1 MCKNKGMRYS
11 IGDSVY
17 IVKTGEFKKIV
28 DCEFICNVELYYMSD
43 YTAYPI
49 ESLTKVKPISS
60 REELDE
66 ILSKNKDTIIN
77 LIDIEKTGTN
87 WANWFLKKT
96 QDKLS

>member
-60 REELDE
+60 QEELSE
-66 ILSKNKDTIIN
+66 LISKNKDVIIN
-77 LIDIEKTGTN
+77 LIDYDKIGKK
-87 WANWFLKKT
+87 WADNFRLHYLK
-96 QDKLS
+96 

>member
-1 MCKNKGMRYS
+1 MRYS

-60 REELDE
+60 QEELSE
-66 ILSKNKDTIIN
+66 LISKNKDVIIN
-77 LIDIEKTGTN
+77 LIDYDKIGKK
-87 WANWFLKKT
+87 WADNFRLHYLK
-96 QDKLS
+96 